1 MAEPSGAVYFVDP
14 LAIVDFTA
22 LAALLADPGLV
33 LVFHAGDNDIT
44 ELKRRYRFEFG
55 RVFDTS
61 IAARFLGARALGLD
75 ALLEQWLRI
84 ELPPSRQKDDWSKR
98 PLTTAQETYAAAD
111 VEHLFALKARLS
123 DELRTAG
130 RLGWVEEECAALA
143 VMDVPDRAVDRD
155 AYLRVKGARDLP
167 RRSLATLRELWELRE
182 QLARSA
188 DRPPFK
194 IVGDD
199 VLRALAEVA
208 PDSVARL
215 AEIPGCTPRVVGR
228 WGGAFLDAIARGRS
242 RAASDLPEI
251 PRHPRPPSDPAAA
264 RRAEALKHWRTG
276 AAERYGLDPGVLL
289 PNRLIAAV
297 AGAAPRDLAALAR
310 VDGVRRWRV
319 ETLGT
324 DLLAALTSIDGAR
337 GAR

>member
-1 MAEPSGAVYFVDP
+1 MYFVDP
-14 LAIVDFTA
+14 LTIVDFTA
-22 LAALLADPGLV
+22 LAVLLADPGLV

-61 IAARFLGARALGLD
+61 IAARFLGVHALGLD
-75 ALLEQWLRI
+75 ALLAQFLGI
-84 ELPPSRQKDDWSKR
+84 ELPPSRQKDDWSER
-98 PLTTAQETYAAAD
+98 PLTPAQETYAAAD
-111 VEHLFALKARLS
+111 VEHLFALKARLTE
-123 DELRTAG
+123 ELATAG
-130 RLGWVEEECAALA
+130 RLAWVEEECAALA
-143 VMDVPDRAVDRD
+143 AMDVPDRAVDRD
-155 AYLRVKGARDLP
+155 GYLRVKGARDLP
-167 RRSLATLRELWELRE
+167 RRGLAMLRELWELRE

-199 VLRALAEVA
+199 VLRKLAEVA
-208 PDSVARL
+208 PESLAAMAEVA
-215 AEIPGCTPRVVGR
+215 GCTPRVVGR

-242 RAASDLPEI
+242 VPASDLPEI

-264 RRAEALKHWRTG
+264 RRAEALKNWRTG
-276 AAERYGLDPGVLL
+276 AAEQYGLDPGVLL

-297 AGAAPRDLAALAR
+297 AGAAPRDLAGLAR
-310 VDGVRRWRV
+310 VEGMRRWRV
-319 ETLGT
+319 ATLGA
-324 DLLAALTSIDGAR
+324 DLLAALAPVDGAR